1 MIHNKDIKDIAD
13 LGAYTR
19 DARYISAKSRSIA
32 ENIVGNET
40 PEDKIRQ
47 RVVIATGDPAFKD
60 LLAFKNDPITHGID
74 AIERGC
80 DIYTDIRMVQVG
92 ITNKGHD
99 CTIRSFIEFE
109 PEEDQTLTRTAS
121 GAFTLGEALN
131 DSIVVIGNAPSATIA
146 LCKLIK
152 SGITPALVIAT
163 PVGFVNA
170 AESKELLRQFDIP
183 SITSIGT
190 RGGTPVAVAVI
201 NELIKITNERLPR

>member
-74 AIERGC
+74 AIERGR

-109 PEEDQTLTRTAS
+109 PEEDQSLTRTAS

-190 RGGTPVAVAVI
+190 RGGTPVAVAAM

>member
-19 DARYISAKSRSIA
+19 DARDISAKSRSIA